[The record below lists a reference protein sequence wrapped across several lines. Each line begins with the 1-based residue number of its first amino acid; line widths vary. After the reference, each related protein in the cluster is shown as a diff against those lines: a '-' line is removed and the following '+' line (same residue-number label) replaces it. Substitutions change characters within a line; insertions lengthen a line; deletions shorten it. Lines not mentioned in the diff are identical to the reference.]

1 MVGGGGCDVNIG
13 LTLSVDFSDFYST
26 LRWEKVVRDQK
37 TGSIRILFFK
47 KGAPGGRF
55 IRSLAN
61 LL

>member
-1 MVGGGGCDVNIG
+1 MVGGVCDVNAR

-37 TGSIRILFFK
+37 TFFK

-55 IRSLAN
+55 IRILAN